1 MAADI
6 ESARLAPLAG
16 VAFEE
21 FRSTLNTPLVAFEEF
36 RSTLNTPLPESTH
49 GLLAREETAGMTIRF
64 SGPPSLPWRPIAVLG
79 SDAWAS
85 RAGWSSG
92 CRSQAELCN
101 GYCTLDRGSLAGLLA
116 REETAGM
123 TIRFSGPPSLPWR
136 PIAVLGSD
144 AWASRAGWPSGCR
157 LQAELCNSYC
167 TLDRGS
173 LAQSWQ
179 MGLSSFGFRR
189 MGESGRMAIRL

>member
-16 VAFEE
+16 
-21 FRSTLNTPLVAFEEF
+21 VAFEEF

-64 SGPPSLPWRPIAVLG
+64 SGSAQLAV
-79 SDAWAS
+79 AS
-85 RAGWSSG
+85 YR
-92 CRSQAELCN
+92 
-101 GYCTLDRGSLAGLLA
+101 
-116 REETAGM
+116 
-123 TIRFSGPPSLPWR
+123 RFGFRRMGES
-136 PIAVLGSD
+136 
-144 AWASRAGWPSGCR
+144 AGWPSGCR

-167 TLDRGS
+167 TLGRGS

-179 MGLSSFGFRR
+179 MGLSSLKMLNSTLLGP
-189 MGESGRMAIRL
+189 

>member
-16 VAFEE
+16 
-21 FRSTLNTPLVAFEEF
+21 VAFEEF

-79 SDAWAS
+79 S
-85 RAGWSSG
+85 G
-92 CRSQAELCN
+92 
-101 GYCTLDRGSLAGLLA
+101 
-116 REETAGM
+116 
-123 TIRFSGPPSLPWR
+123 
-136 PIAVLGSD
+136 

-167 TLDRGS
+167 TLGRGS

-179 MGLSSFGFRR
+179 MGLSSLKMLNSTLLGP
-189 MGESGRMAIRL
+189 